1 MSLLYGFSLGAQPQ
15 WQPPYGMAPWGMPMT
30 AQQAADQQLA
40 AMGVSAPEAP
50 AAAPRGPTLMKHQP
64 ATRKG
69 EPTCLT
75 ARNFLNTQYTV
86 NVGVGSG
93 RFWMVPDSGSFEVL
107 VPSSNCRDCRCVH
120 SRSACCKSG
129 IGKGG
134 DSKNVY
140 TQAMPGLAQTAKRV
154 DVTFGQ
160 GVVTGRIAHDMVTL
174 GSSTAE
180 NQSLLLAESHHVQGY
195 CEGSYD
201 GVLGLGHRRYA
212 REGDADTA
220 LLATL
225 GLSSFSICYGRNED
239 DPGRLILGGGVPGLH
254 YREVPVVGTR
264 HWAVQLVGVGFGAD
278 TGAVCAEGQRCGA
291 IIDSGTSLIAGPR
304 NLMQVILDQLG
315 NGVEEDCSNVDSLPN
330 LTFRLGSPDNPMDFV
345 LPPRMYVTRSREE
358 AEEPAPPSQESYD
371 DMTGFLSGKGEL
383 PPGVFSAA
391 QYDPAAPPQTP
402 QGIRHELTAS
412 SSSNSSSSSSSSS
425 AGSAAGGSGKKKA
438 GREKCMVVFMELNME
453 DRDYGP
459 VWILGMPFMRAFS
472 ARFSRNGAG
481 ADGAT
486 GGGAGGADS
495 DWRKN
500 LTVGLAEIPPDQNLC
515 AGCPTDTD
523 AAHHDTM
530 AGLGVM
536 SLAATHSGGGHGE
549 EQGQHAAAGGM
560 GGDDARPLSVS
571 LRNARLPGWAVGLHP
586 GEDLGVGG
594 RPAAPVIAHQPR
606 ARAAAMQ
613 EHERPFKL

>member
-1 MSLLYGFSLGAQPQ
+1 MSLLFGFGSLGAQPQ

-50 AAAPRGPTLMKHQP
+50 AAPSRGPSLMKHQR

-160 GVVTGRIAHDMVTL
+160 GVVTGRIGHDVVTL
-174 GSSTAE
+174 GSATAE

-212 REGDADTA
+212 REGDSDTA

-264 HWAVQLVGVGFGAD
+264 HWAVQLVGVGFGGDA
-278 TGAVCAEGQRCGA
+278 AVCTEGQHCGA

-330 LTFRLGSPDNPMDFV
+330 LTFRLGPPDAPMDFV

-358 AEEPAPPSQESYD
+358 AEEPPPQQESYE

-391 QYDPAAPPQTP
+391 QYDHDPLLRPPQ
-402 QGIRHELTAS
+402 GVAANAS
-412 SSSNSSSSSSSSS
+412 
-425 AGSAAGGSGKKKA
+425 AAAGGGKGGGGKKQ

-472 ARFSRNGAG
+472 ARFSRNGASP
-481 ADGAT
+481 ADAA
-486 GGGAGGADS
+486 AGGAAASPSDPS
-495 DWRKN
+495 DADWRKN
-500 LTVGLAEIPPDQNLC
+500 LTVGLAEIPADQNLC
-515 AGCPTDTD
+515 AGCPTDAD
-523 AAHHDTM
+523 HHERM

-536 SLAATHSGGGHGE
+536 SLAATHGHEHEAHGAS
-549 EQGQHAAAGGM
+549 Q
-560 GGDDARPLSVS
+560 RPLSVS
-571 LRNARLPGWAVGLHP
+571 LRNARLPPWAVGLHP
-586 GEDLGVGG
+586 GEGAAGHE
-594 RPAAPVIAHQPR
+594 PAPVIAHQPR
-606 ARAAAMQ
+606 PRAAAAEQ